1 MGVVDV
7 QQTHFGCECGDGID
21 TSAAVVAA
29 GIAARRHGRFPF
41 IVLLLLVLLLL
52 LQFVVGVTRFR
63 NNGANHFGKSR
74 KTDHPRIRK
83 NVRIG
88 NQLTNQFVENDF
100 HSALLA
106 FVKRFH
112 RGEFVKR
119 TSELIGNCL
128 TFKSWNL
135 FSIQIFNY
143 KILNWKIWNR
153 FELPVVCVG
162 DRVDWPLN
170 ISANWKVISIGFHEL
185 VRNFLNLLA
194 NRRQGKRYSFQG
206 NYLPAMKSFHLLL

>member
-7 QQTHFGCECGDGID
+7 QQTHFGRERGDGID

-41 IVLLLLVLLLL
+41 IVLLLLL
-52 LQFVVGVTRFR
+52 LQFVVGVTRFGDD
-63 NNGANHFGKSR
+63 GANHFRKSR

-88 NQLTNQFVENDF
+88 NQLTNQFLENDF

-128 TFKSWNL
+128 SFKS
-135 FSIQIFNY
+135 
-143 KILNWKIWNR
+143 
-153 FELPVVCVG
+153 
-162 DRVDWPLN
+162 
-170 ISANWKVISIGFHEL
+170 
-185 VRNFLNLLA
+185 
-194 NRRQGKRYSFQG
+194 
-206 NYLPAMKSFHLLL
+206 

>member
-1 MGVVDV
+1 MGVVNV
-7 QQTHFGCECGDGID
+7 QQTHFGRECSDGID

-41 IVLLLLVLLLL
+41 IVLLLLPL

-63 NNGANHFGKSR
+63 DDGANHFRKSR
-74 KTDHPRIRK
+74 ETDHPPIRK
-83 NVRIG
+83 NVQIG
-88 NQLTNQFVENDF
+88 NQLTGQFLENDF

-135 FSIQIFNY
+135 FQFKYLITKFF
-143 KILNWKIWNR
+143 WKIW
-153 FELPVVCVG
+153 
-162 DRVDWPLN
+162 
-170 ISANWKVISIGFHEL
+170 IM
-185 VRNFLNLLA
+185 
-194 NRRQGKRYSFQG
+194 
-206 NYLPAMKSFHLLL
+206 NYLSSVLEIELIGH